1 MIRPLAAT
9 RILAIDEARDIAS
22 GALRFEIHD
31 TEAQLSG
38 LKGLPLPD
46 NLKAA
51 ARDAEHSLD
60 KLRAALQV
68 IAKG

>member
-9 RILAIDEARDIAS
+9 RILAIDEARDIAR
-22 GALRFEIHD
+22 GTLRFEIHD
-31 TEAQLSG
+31 LESQLHG

-46 NLKAA
+46 TIRAA
-51 ARDAEHSLD
+51 ARDAEHALD

-68 IAKG
+68 IAKK